1 MIISIA
7 METNKGVYI
16 TARNFEE
23 NGVDL
28 HVYINLPTGSCLLAA
43 LEDLYNADGN

>member
-1 MIISIA
+1 

-28 HVYINLPTGSCLLAA
+28 HVLYISIHRLVRVFWRPRGTYTASTVIRQEG
-43 LEDLYNADGN
+43 